1 VEHVRSHSVLD
12 LRVGQV
18 KGAKQPVHVGS
29 AKGDIGEQL
38 HKKYEFYS

>member
-18 KGAKQPVHVGS
+18 KGAKQPAHVGS
-29 AKGDIGEQL
+29 AKGDTGEQL
-38 HKKYEFYS
+38 RQEYEFYS